1 MNAMSHLKSEQLAT
15 MHLAGVI
22 IVQSISNQ
30 LCAFAL
36 CEWDLSLL
44 IHFSKKSFSA
54 LSIELCLELKLRHTS
69 VVLLSKL
76 FGKKFESKNSCLR
89 YLLCVQNKS

>member
-15 MHLAGVI
+15 MHLADMI
-22 IVQSISNQ
+22 IVQSVSNQ

-54 LSIELCLELKLRHTS
+54 LSTELCLVSKLRHRS

-76 FGKKFESKNSCLR
+76 FGKKFELKNPCLH